1 MNVSSNEISSSP
13 ESKPNL
19 SNVPCEV
26 VEQLPRLHLE
36 FLDGL
41 RGLSALCVVIFHAW
55 VTARFH
61 GLPAPLE
68 NATLWMASG
77 RSAVAVFIVL
87 SGYCLM
93 LPVVRSAEGSLRG
106 GIAAYLKRRA
116 RRILPPYYAALGFSL
131 LALFCMPNLSNDAT
145 MSYHSVTPV
154 TGEVFWSH
162 ALLIHNLL
170 PEWVGKINNAH
181 WSVAL
186 EWQIYFLF
194 PAILLPLWRRGG
206 LIALLGATAFLGVMP
221 HFVHG
226 FGEWT
231 APWMLLLFAMGMSG
245 AVIGVAPTLR
255 HWRDSA
261 LWPRANLIAFL
272 LYIGALLGEHRDG
285 RDHSGIAGVWYADV
299 LAGIMCVS
307 TIIVCARAAASA
319 ANKAQCEPLILRFL
333 SWPPLVQLGVFS
345 YSLYLIHS
353 PILALIDYYSEP
365 LHTRPDLLL
374 ALLLAIGVP
383 LSLLIA
389 RGFFHVFERP
399 CLASARTSR
408 FDPVAQTIASPAP

>member
-1 MNVSSNEISSSP
+1 M
-13 ESKPNL
+13 NL
-19 SNVPCEV
+19 SNDEV
-26 VEQLPRLHLE
+26 SSRANSEISGRMPRLHLE

-68 NATLWMASG
+68 NATLWMAGG

-93 LPVVRSAEGSLRG
+93 LPVVRSADGDLRG

-116 RRILPPYYAALGFSL
+116 RRILPPYFAAMGFSL
-131 LALFCMPNLSNDAT
+131 LALFAMPNLSRDAT
-145 MSYHSVTPV
+145 MSYHGVTPV
-154 TGEVFWSH
+154 NGEVFWSH

-206 LIALLGATAFLGVMP
+206 LIALLCATAFLGVAP
-221 HFVHG
+221 HYAHN
-226 FGEWT
+226 FGDWT
-231 APWMLLLFAMGMSG
+231 APWMLLLFALGMSG
-245 AVIGVAPTLR
+245 AAIGIVPALS

-261 LWPRANLIAFL
+261 LWPRATVLAFL
-272 LYIGALLGEHRDG
+272 LYVGTLLKEIHAG
-285 RDHSGIAGVWYADV
+285 REHSGIAGVWQADV
-299 LAGIMCVS
+299 LAGVMCVS
-307 TIIVCARAAASA
+307 TIIICARASA
-319 ANKAQCEPLILRFL
+319 ANDEHSQSRILRCL
-333 SWPPLVQLGVFS
+333 SSRPLVQVGVFS

-353 PILALIDYYSEP
+353 PILALIDYYSQP
-365 LHTRPDLLL
+365 LHARPGLLL
-374 ALLLAIGVP
+374 ALLLSVGVP

-389 RGFFHVFERP
+389 RGFFYWFERP
-399 CLASARTSR
+399 FLTSPR
-408 FDPVAQTIASPAP
+408 APRSDFVAQTIAAPAP